1 MYLMS
6 IFHGDLKDKCMRTYK
21 RATCETG
28 LYQHQPLQFNST
40 AWQSSATISTWWR
53 LLLMGLQLMQE
64 LCRHLRNAWG
74 SERDAYKTEAAAVF
88 HNQFPVISINPLPHP
103 MSFSHSLV
111 WPETPSAHYVPDK
124 LGMRVTKT
132 RDVAYPRLDPS
143 PSFHHD
149 KMYLSEE
156 IWTPRIGCFVTTELP
171 KIVPNR

>member
-6 IFHGDLKDKCMRTYK
+6 IFHSDLKDKCMRTYK

-53 LLLMGLQLMQE
+53 LLLMGLHLMQE

-103 MSFSHSLV
+103 MSFSHSLLCGQKHLQLTTCQTS
-111 WPETPSAHYVPDK
+111 WEWESRKPEMLPTQGWIPALPSI
-124 LGMRVTKT
+124 MTKCICQ
-132 RDVAYPRLDPS
+132 RRYGPQESAALLPQNYPR
-143 PSFHHD
+143 
-149 KMYLSEE
+149 
-156 IWTPRIGCFVTTELP
+156 
-171 KIVPNR
+171 